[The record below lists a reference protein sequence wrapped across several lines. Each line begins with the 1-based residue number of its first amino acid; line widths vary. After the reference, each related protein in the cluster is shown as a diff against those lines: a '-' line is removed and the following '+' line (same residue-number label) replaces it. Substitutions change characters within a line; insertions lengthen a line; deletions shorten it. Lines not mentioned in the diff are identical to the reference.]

1 MNETRHST
9 SKQDG
14 KNTTT
19 EERVS
24 RLDPNGKLSEVS
36 RTVSKESETARG
48 EKHNTTETYS
58 VDVPGSARDG
68 SLHLVER
75 STTAE
80 HKSSTGQQT
89 TQRQVEQPDPGDPEA
104 GLRVTIRTTDT
115 LRPGSAGSRTTQ
127 TIEALDPNGSL
138 ATVAVDTTKSD
149 NKGIVQVQIAPD
161 EKKNK
166 IAPPEKKEV
175 A

>member
-1 MNETRHST
+1 MAISLLAMQTQERRQQGANGTVESQKTSSFPDGSGNWQVNETRHST

-36 RTVSKESETARG
+36 RTVSRESETARG

-68 SLHLVER
+68 SLHR
-75 STTAE
+75 SSAQPRPNTNHPQASRLLNVR
-80 HKSSTGQQT
+80 SSSPTL
-89 TQRQVEQPDPGDPEA
+89 A
-104 GLRVTIRTTDT
+104 IRKQA
-115 LRPGSAGSRTTQ
+115 S
-127 TIEALDPNGSL
+127 E
-138 ATVAVDTTKSD
+138 
-149 NKGIVQVQIAPD
+149 
-161 EKKNK
+161 
-166 IAPPEKKEV
+166 
-175 A
+175 